1 MSKSGDP
8 GPHREAAPP
17 HQIKLFNCRAGLL
30 LCSQREGITPM
41 CIAFTS
47 SAQRFL
53 FRPFRAGSSDYVF
66 VTFFRAMKL
75 YFWVR
80 PRTRALSK
88 TRSFAAAKS
97 LWKMRRVI
105 RFILAQAPSI
115 NDAGVAYRDLRTSA
129 WALSKTC
136 SKRCFT
142 DSILESSFS
151 AVSKLILRILVNIIN

>member
-1 MSKSGDP
+1 MLCWLNSRNKSPTHGSFD
-8 GPHREAAPP
+8 GPCSSSEYWLRGISSSTPS
-17 HQIKLFNCRAGLL
+17 LFFFV
-30 LCSQREGITPM
+30 EED
-41 CIAFTS
+41 
-47 SAQRFL
+47 RFL